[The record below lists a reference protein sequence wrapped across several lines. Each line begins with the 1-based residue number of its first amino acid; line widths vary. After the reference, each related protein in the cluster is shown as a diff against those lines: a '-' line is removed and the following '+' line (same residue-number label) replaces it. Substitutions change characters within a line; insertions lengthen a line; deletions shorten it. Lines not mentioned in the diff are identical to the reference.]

1 MSDPQTLG
9 LPTTVPFGGRDWRVG
24 EATFAVEAAFAEW
37 LQLEAFRTVEQYRPR
52 MGERWYAE
60 HSAGA
65 RQDVA
70 SKVYAWGGHRC
81 FQALYSPEGCKQM
94 AFLRLLAGEEPGY
107 PVGPELVERMWAD
120 PACRERLQALV
131 WGEGPGPNSSG
142 PTEGP
147 SPSTPSAPSSS
158 GPATGGTRSAG

>member
-24 EATFAVEAAFAEW
+24 EATFAVEAAFVEW
-37 LQLEAFRTVEQYRPR
+37 LQFEAFRTVEQYRSR

-70 SKVYAWGGHRC
+70 SKVYSWGGHRC
-81 FQALYSPEGCKQM
+81 FQALYSPEGCRQM
-94 AFLRLLAGEEPGY
+94 AFLRLLAAEEPGF
-107 PVGPELVERMWAD
+107 PVSPQLVDAMWAD
-120 PACRERLQALV
+120 QGCRAWLQGLV

-142 PTEGP
+142 GTEPP
-147 SPSTPSAPSSS
+147 SPSIPCAPSSRS
-158 GPATGGTRSAG
+158 AATGGTRSAG